1 MSKKD
6 DGGQAFPLQANFAGG
21 EYFSGNDGMSLLDY
35 FMAHAPAEPQYWF
48 VPEMPPRPEAII
60 EDGFCVN
67 AKSLDDYD
75 REYNRQRYIQWPRA
89 WANIMLEERMK

>member
-1 MSKKD
+1 MSKKN
-6 DGGQAFPLQANFAGG
+6 DGGGPAFPVYDLSKFQYA
-21 EYFSGNDGMSLLDY
+21 GMSLKDY

-60 EDGFCVN
+60 VERFCVN

-75 REYNRQRYIQWPRA
+75 SEYNRQRFIQWPRA
-89 WANIMLEERMK
+89 WANIMLDERMK